1 MKSFLSL
8 TVASLMGLASGAEA
22 ASGKCLA
29 LAFSSGDENAA
40 YQAGAVKGLVT
51 SDL

>member
-8 TVASLMGLASGAEA
+8 TLASLLSFASGAEVT
-22 ASGKCLA
+22 SDGKCLA

-40 YQAGAVKGLVT
+40 YQAGAMKGLVT
-51 SDL
+51 